1 MQKQRGISLSG
12 LLFVAVLVAFF
23 GAAALK
29 LLPDVLDYLA
39 IVKDIKA
46 TAQDP
51 TLREASPADIRRAF
65 DRRILIDNVSG
76 IYGSDLDIIKQ
87 GTDITI
93 NVAYQKKVPLFRNVS
108 LVIDFEGS
116 SAK

>member
-1 MQKQRGISLSG
+1 MHKQRGVTLSG
-12 LLFVAVLVAFF
+12 LLLIGVVLAFF

-29 LLPDVLDYLA
+29 ILPDVLDYLA
-39 IVKDIKA
+39 VVKDIKA

-51 TLREASPADIRRAF
+51 TLREASTAEIRKAF
-65 DRRILIDNVSG
+65 DRRVLIDNVSG
-76 IYGSDLDIIKQ
+76 ISGSDLDITKQ
-87 GTDITI
+87 GTDILIT
-93 NVAYQKKVPLFRNVS
+93 VAYSRKVALMRNVY